1 MLKKSSVAVA
11 KTRLKML
18 VTSDRVC
25 CAPDDYDNI
34 CRELY
39 QALSKYLEITEDDFK
54 DDNGWFSSEFEG
66 QEVLVKYAIHN
77 GLI

>member
-11 KTRLKML
+11 KNRLKML

-34 CRELY
+34 YRELY

-54 DDNGWFSSEFEG
+54 IEI
-66 QEVLVKYAIHN
+66 YRTHI
-77 GLI
+77 LISLTGEKT

>member
-11 KTRLKML
+11 KNRLKML
-18 VTSDRVC
+18 VTSDRVS

-39 QALSKYLEITEDDFK
+39 QCLSKYMELTEDDFK
-54 DDNGWFSSEFEG
+54 VD
-66 QEVLVKYAIHN
+66 ICRTHI
-77 GLI
+77 LITIAGDET

>member
-11 KTRLKML
+11 KNRLKML

-34 CRELY
+34 CRDIY
-39 QALSKYLEITEDDFK
+39 QALSKYLEITEDNFRV
-54 DDNGWFSSEFEG
+54 EI
-66 QEVLVKYAIHN
+66 YRTHI
-77 GLI
+77 LISLTGEET

>member
-54 DDNGWFSSEFEG
+54 VEI
-66 QEVLVKYAIHN
+66 YRTHI
-77 GLI
+77 LISLTGEET